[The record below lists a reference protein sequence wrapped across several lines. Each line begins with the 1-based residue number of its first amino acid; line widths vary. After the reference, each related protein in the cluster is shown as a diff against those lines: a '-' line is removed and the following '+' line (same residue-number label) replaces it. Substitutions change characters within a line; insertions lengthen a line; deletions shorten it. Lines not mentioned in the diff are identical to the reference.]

1 MEVTLQHLVKR
12 IKFNEELLQ
21 KHPEHKDLLERKIS
35 ETKELI
41 VETVCNNINNGILER
56 IIVN

>member
-1 MEVTLQHLVKR
+1 MSVTLQHLVNR

-21 KHPEHKDLLERKIS
+21 KHPEQKALLERKIS

-41 VETVCNNINNGILER
+41 VETVCNNVNSGMLER
-56 IIVN
+56 IVVR